1 MTHTLELRGIR
12 LEYRPSGRPPIC
24 VFADVDVTVDP
35 DELVVLAGRSGSGK
49 TSLLNIATGLL
60 RPTTGQ
66 VSWDGQVVADPADF
80 ARLRRDRIGIVIQG
94 GGLISTLTA
103 LENVEIALDGAGKR
117 EARDRARE
125 VLARLGVDGR
135 RDNFP
140 SQLSGGEQQR
150 VALARALVRQPAV
163 LLVDE
168 PTANLDR
175 RNANEIIELL
185 AQLRDDGRSLLVA
198 SHDPAMIEA
207 GDRVVRLE

>member
-1 MTHTLELRGIR
+1 MTHALELRGIT
-12 LEYRPSGRPPIC
+12 LEYRQPGRPPI
-24 VFADVDVTVDP
+24 VVVTDFDIEVGH
-35 DELVVLAGRSGSGK
+35 DEFVILAGRSGSGK
-49 TSLLNIATGLL
+49 TSLLNIASGLL
-60 RPTTGQ
+60 EPTKGA
-66 VSWDGQVVADPADF
+66 VAWDGQVVTDASAF

-103 LENVEIALDGAGKR
+103 LENVELPLDGMRKR
-117 EARDRARE
+117 EARERARALL
-125 VLARLGVDGR
+125 VTLGVDER

-150 VALARALVRQPAV
+150 VALARALIRQPSV

-175 RNANEIIELL
+175 GSADGIIRLL
-185 AQLRDDGRSLLVA
+185 TQLRNDGRALLVA
-198 SHDPAMIEA
+198 SHDAALINA